1 MVNKGVSKT
10 CKSKQK
16 TFLKACQ
23 PPLTQNTDVFLFFVA
38 AGHHPHQPSQDVVAV
53 TFLLLRRTTTTTTT
67 TTVATVATGRS
78 RTFGQDFLQRTELHE
93 QLFELFELGFRHDLP
108 HRDQP
113 PSFVRG
119 GDVSAGPSFSFLLH
133 GGSHG
138 VVWQCMGT
146 ATVVGGGGGVSAAAA
161 VIGGIGGTGVAAA
174 AAAAAAAADT
184 FQPGQFFLLPLFSES
199 SFVLQPYYIV
209 VLHTWQ

>member
-1 MVNKGVSKT
+1 MQANKKHSQSMPT
-10 CKSKQK
+10 
-16 TFLKACQ
+16 
-23 PPLTQNTDVFLFFVA
+23 PLTQNTDLFFFFVA

-67 TTVATVATGRS
+67 TTAAASRS
-78 RTFGQDFLQRTELHE
+78 GTFGQDFLQRTELHE

-119 GDVSAGPSFSFLLH
+119 GDVSVGPSFSFLLH
-133 GGSHG
+133 GCSHG
-138 VVWQCMGT
+138 VAWQCMGT

-161 VIGGIGGTGVAAA
+161 VIGGTAVTAV
-174 AAAAAAAADT
+174 AAAAADT

-199 SFVLQPYYIV
+199 SFVL
-209 VLHTWQ
+209 

>member
-1 MVNKGVSKT
+1 MVNKGVAKT

-23 PPLTQNTDVFLFFVA
+23 SPLTQNTDVFLFFVA

-53 TFLLLRRTTTTTTT
+53 TFLLLRRTTTT
-67 TTVATVATGRS
+67 VATVATVRS

-133 GGSHG
+133 GCGHG

-146 ATVVGGGGGVSAAAA
+146 AA
-161 VIGGIGGTGVAAA
+161 VIGGTGVTAVA